1 LWKSVFLFQAA
12 VSSITRFP
20 TATTARIRFW
30 SFLTPLLGLPPEHQ
44 PWDNEGV
51 SPDIARIREY
61 EARRLAANEPKPPSV
76 AAEIVAEL
84 VDHVATAVKR
94 LTKTD
99 KARAWLAERL
109 QEGPV
114 AQQVIEKGRRQR
126 RLSRLSP
133 H

>member
-1 LWKSVFLFQAA
+1 VEIGVFIPSGSQFDNQIPDGHHRKNSV
-12 VSSITRFP
+12 
-20 TATTARIRFW
+20 FW

-76 AAEIVAEL
+76 AAEIAAEL

-126 RLSRLSP
+126 RLPRLSP